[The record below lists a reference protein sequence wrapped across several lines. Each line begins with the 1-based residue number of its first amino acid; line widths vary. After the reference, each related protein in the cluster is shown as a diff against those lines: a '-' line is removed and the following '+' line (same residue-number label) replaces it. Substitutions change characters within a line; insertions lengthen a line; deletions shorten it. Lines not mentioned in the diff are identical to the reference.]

1 MPLSDGFCLTEFSA
15 LANLHNTIQIVFGE
29 EDEHLHLFHIYGKD
43 YRIAY
48 AGDLSFS
55 DNPYTVPLDDFD
67 FNVDRGR

>member
-1 MPLSDGFCLTEFSA
+1 
-15 LANLHNTIQIVFGE
+15 LHNTIQIVFGE